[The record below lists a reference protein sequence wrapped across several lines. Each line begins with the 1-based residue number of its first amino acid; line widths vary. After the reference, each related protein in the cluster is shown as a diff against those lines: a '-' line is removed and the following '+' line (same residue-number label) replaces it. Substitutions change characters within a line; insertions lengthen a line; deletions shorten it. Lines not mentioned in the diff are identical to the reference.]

1 MEIYTSY
8 WANVRK
14 FPPNLVGLN
23 TTIWPPKWRP
33 FGEDKRGVLVIDC
46 PPFKPGPQC
55 AGLCNGKCA
64 IKDPDHCKF
73 LDTYYCQLEDLD
85 CVKFINNLERI
96 SNQLKQ
102 DKGFDDVDFALI
114 VYEAPT
120 NECSERQAIWRWGAW
135 AGFEIKEWKP
145 NT

>member
-23 TTIWPPKWRP
+23 TTIWSPKWRP
-33 FGEDKRGVLVIDC
+33 LGEDKRGVLVIDC

-55 AGLCNGKCA
+55 AGLCNGKCS
-64 IKDPDHCKF
+64 IKDPDHCQF
-73 LDTYYCQLEDLD
+73 LETYYCQLEDIDLEN
-85 CVKFINNLERI
+85 FFNNLNRI
-96 SNQLKQ
+96 SKQLKE
-102 DKGFDDVDFALI
+102 DKGFDDVDFAFI
-114 VYEAPT
+114 VYEAP
-120 NECSERQAIWRWGAW
+120 NNPCSERNAIQRWGAW
-135 AGFEIKEWKP
+135 TGLEIKEWKP